1 MSQTL
6 FTNTWVI
13 HMTLEARMEGGAS
26 WGNSAGDTE
35 KRKYPRTY
43 DDAERS
49 GSIASASG
57 QQDKTVLVF
66 KKRVF
71 KLVNGRVVVTEA

>member
-1 MSQTL
+1 M
-6 FTNTWVI
+6 
-13 HMTLEARMEGGAS
+13 MLEARMEGGS
-26 WGNSAGDTE
+26 DWGNSTGDTE

-43 DDAERS
+43 EDAERS
-49 GSIASASG
+49 GSIGSVSE

>member
-1 MSQTL
+1 
-6 FTNTWVI
+6 
-13 HMTLEARMEGGAS
+13 MTLEARMESGAG
-26 WGNSAGDTE
+26 WGNSTGDTE

-57 QQDKTVLVF
+57 QQEKTVLVF
-66 KKRVF
+66 KKRIV
-71 KLVNGRVVVTEA
+71 KRVNGRVVVTEI